1 MLCGREIRV
10 RQMKILATRTF
21 LLWMSLGCSGS
32 VVLADAALTAVAPSI
47 TAKPALA
54 GARIVTLATGT
65 AGATIHYTVDGSA
78 PTDTSPTY
86 QAPFLVASNLTVK
99 AYAAAAGG
107 TKSKVA
113 TKSFSARIPSGALVW
128 ADEFKKTGGQPD
140 PAVWTYDTGAN
151 GWGNHELED
160 YCAWASTATP
170 CDATSPNAYV
180 GVDGFLH
187 IVARKTTDGKYTSA
201 RMKSEGLFSFQYG
214 RIEARIKLPVGQGIW
229 PAFWTLGN
237 SVSYAGW
244 PACGEQDIA
253 ERVNNVLTPDWNE
266 GSVHGPGFTGD
277 VGLGKK
283 YFFPTGENAGGWHT
297 YGMIWK
303 PGSVAYY
310 IDDPMKPYVT
320 YTNPASLAALKGAVW
335 PFDNGVSAFFLFNVA
350 VGGDWP
356 GAPDGKTEFPTEM
369 LVDYVRI
376 YAV

>member
-1 MLCGREIRV
+1 MWIALCG
-10 RQMKILATRTF
+10 
-21 LLWMSLGCSGS
+21 SGFVQAMDTS
-32 VVLADAALTAVAPSI
+32 AQIAAPSI
-47 TAKPALA
+47 VSKPAQA
-54 GARIVTLATGT
+54 GARIVTLA
-65 AGATIHYTVDGSA
+65 ANADRAKIYYTVDGGE
-78 PTDTSPTY
+78 PTASSPMYT
-86 QAPFLVASNLTVK
+86 APFLVTSTTTVK
-99 AYAAAAGG
+99 AMAVADGSGKSRIAAKRFAIKIPAGM
-107 TKSKVA
+107 
-113 TKSFSARIPSGALVW
+113 LVW
-128 ADEFKKTGGQPD
+128 SDEFTKAGGQPD
-140 PAVWTYDTGAN
+140 PAVWTYDAGAS

-160 YCAWASTATP
+160 YCAWASTAAP

-180 GVDGFLH
+180 GADGFLH
-187 IVARKTTDGKYTSA
+187 IVARKTPDGKYTSA

-214 RIEARIKLPVGQGIW
+214 RLEARIKLPVGQGIW

-253 ERVNNVLTPDWNE
+253 ERVNGVLTPDWNE

-283 YFFPTGENAGGWHT
+283 YYFPSGENAAGWHT

-320 YTNPASLAALKGAVW
+320 YTNPASLTALKGAVW
-335 PFDNGVSAFFLFNVA
+335 PFDNGVSMFFLLNVA

-356 GAPDGKTEFPTEM
+356 GAPDAKTGFPAEM